1 MTAMNNEVTDAFRK
15 SGKSL
20 YNSLP
25 VLAGVVLLIGLVSS
39 LVPHSVYSSIF
50 SRNLLIDSVIGSA
63 AGSFLAGN
71 PVTSYVLGGEM
82 LSQGVSLLAVT
93 SFLVAWV
100 TVGMVQLPAES
111 ILLGRRFAILRN
123 AISFVFSILVAF
135 VTVYITGMI

>member
-1 MTAMNNEVTDAFRK
+1 MNNEVTDAFGK

-20 YNSLP
+20 CNSLP
-25 VLAGVVLLIGLVSS
+25 VLAGAVLLVGLASS
-39 LVPHSVYSSIF
+39 LVPHTFYSSIF
-50 SRNLLIDSVIGSA
+50 SHNPLIDSLIGST

-71 PVTSYVLGGEM
+71 PLTSYVLGGEM

-111 ILLGRRFAILRN
+111 ILLGRRFAVLRN
-123 AISFVFSILVAF
+123 ILSFVFSILVAF
-135 VTVYITGMI
+135 TTVYITGLL